1 MASKI
6 PKEPAPS
13 LTIKYLRYL
22 ASSSLAPSSI
32 VEILADLEST
42 ACLTQLNPSTSDLL
56 SNFYSIYMIA
66 LFLCDDLNEAR
77 FLSKRIPIQHL
88 QSDPLIISSYT
99 LLRAVYTRNYQ
110 KIYTV
115 FDSAPWSEEIYP
127 LVVRF
132 RDYFRHRTLVIL
144 SRAYTTISPAL
155 AAMYLG
161 FTTEEK
167 LSEYVKPKGWEPAEA
182 GLLKPVRMEIGEV
195 GTECDAEGSDM
206 RISVLSG
213 FVTHLTGL

>member
-13 LTIKYLRYL
+13 LTIKYLRHL

-42 ACLTQLNPSTSDLL
+42 ACLTQLNSGTSDLL

-110 KIYTV
+110 KIYTI

-161 FTTEEK
+161 FPSEEK
-167 LSEYVKPKGWEPAEA
+167 LSEYVEPKGWGRLEV
-182 GLLKPVRMEIGEV
+182 GLLKPVRMEIEDV
-195 GTECDAEGSDM
+195 GTENDADGSDM

>member
-1 MASKI
+1 M
-6 PKEPAPS
+6 
-13 LTIKYLRYL
+13 
-22 ASSSLAPSSI
+22 
-32 VEILADLEST
+32 EILADLEST
-42 ACLTQLNPSTSDLL
+42 ACLTQLNSSTSDLL

-66 LFLCDDLNEAR
+66 LFLCDDLSVSSLAISDSLKLIGSRNEAR

-167 LSEYVKPKGWEPAEA
+167 LSEYVKPKGWEYAEV
-182 GLLKPVRMEIGEV
+182 GLLKPVRMEIEDV
-195 GTECDAEGSDM
+195 GTECDADGSDM